1 MKNLICLF
9 AAFLALFLACDK
21 DEIISGGL
29 PPMPEKCMIFE
40 NFEFEAKADSSE
52 ILIKTY
58 LSINDTCNISIEEMN
73 KLLEWQISSISTL
86 NHTTNQWNEFEIE
99 AGKDSIVGDW
109 FTVIRDNKG
118 EYLRVILSENLGD
131 IRTLY
136 IGTDNRLMG
145 CRISQLGK

>member
-1 MKNLICLF
+1 
-9 AAFLALFLACDK
+9 
-21 DEIISGGL
+21 
-29 PPMPEKCMIFE
+29 MPEKCMIFE

-109 FTVIRDNKG
+109 FIVIRDKKG

-136 IGTDNRLMG
+136 IGTDNSLMR

>member
-1 MKNLICLF
+1 
-9 AAFLALFLACDK
+9 
-21 DEIISGGL
+21 
-29 PPMPEKCMIFE
+29 MPEKCMIFE

-109 FTVIRDNKG
+109 FTVIRDKKG

-136 IGTDNRLMG
+136 IGTDNHLMR

>member
-1 MKNLICLF
+1 
-9 AAFLALFLACDK
+9 
-21 DEIISGGL
+21 
-29 PPMPEKCMIFE
+29 MPEKCMIFE
-40 NFEFEAKADSSE
+40 DFESEVKADSSE

-58 LSINDTCNISIEEMN
+58 LCINDTCSISIEEMN

-109 FTVIRDNKG
+109 FTVIRDKKG
-118 EYLRVILSENLGD
+118 EYIRVILSENLGD

-136 IGTDNRLMG
+136 IGTDNPLMG

>member
-1 MKNLICLF
+1 
-9 AAFLALFLACDK
+9 
-21 DEIISGGL
+21 
-29 PPMPEKCMIFE
+29 MPEKCMIFE

-109 FTVIRDNKG
+109 FTVIRDKKG

-136 IGTDNRLMG
+136 IGTDNRLME

>member
-1 MKNLICLF
+1 
-9 AAFLALFLACDK
+9 
-21 DEIISGGL
+21 
-29 PPMPEKCMIFE
+29 MPEKCMIFE
-40 NFEFEAKADSSE
+40 DFESEVKADSSE

-58 LSINDTCNISIEEMN
+58 LCINDTCSISIEEMN
-73 KLLEWQISSISTL
+73 KLLEWQITSISTL

-109 FTVIRDNKG
+109 FTVIRDKKG

-136 IGTDNRLMG
+136 IRADNGMG
-145 CRISQLGK
+145 CEISQLGK